1 MPVSIFDRWIL
12 LGWPFFG
19 NFKYLLRK
27 RKKKKKDVWYGDI
40 FKENEEE
47 ENYPTRESIKRIGND
62 KWYVKFTIN
71 SKSRSL
77 SIYPRISGN
86 SWPYLEKSLLLSV
99 YPIQKPPKPGGKFPT
114 LSLPLRILYILA
126 VFPFYF
132 SQNPFFS
139 PLLFSISSPFFNLN

>member
-27 RKKKKKDVWYGDI
+27 RKKKKKRTCDI
-40 FKENEEE
+40 VTFLMVKKIK
-47 ENYPTRESIKRIGND
+47 RKKIIQLKRIGND